1 MGDFDCLREFKFQRS
16 AELLRRLL
24 QVSREAARRARG
36 ARSKDNGGGQGR
48 GFAVFLVPPFGVTGS
63 NPPLRRF
70 NFSKR
75 VAERGGFE
83 PPIQLLGRITI

>member
-1 MGDFDCLREFKFQRS
+1 MQQGAPEARVPKIRVAASFALTRYGT
-16 AELLRRLL
+16 
-24 QVSREAARRARG
+24 QV
-36 ARSKDNGGGQGR
+36 R